1 MNKDEKEINEEKV
14 NPEETQENQEV
25 KFEENDNWQFEA
37 EAPTLENKLV
47 LGDGFEIEAPVE
59 NKPKNKVKKEKKEK
73 KETIVI
79 NKKKL
84 RIVLL
89 SFASAVLAAAIIAA
103 GIFFFAIPNSREK
116 MTPGNVALRVGNT
129 KVSVGMY
136 NLYYN
141 LVVSNYEQYAA
152 RGYYDI
158 DFTKDFSEQKTIDEN
173 GEKITWEEVFKRDTI
188 QQLKYVSAYYEPAV
202 KEGITLT
209 DEQAENIQSSID
221 NLKASASEEGVSLKE
236 YLTKNYGEYC
246 GIATIEKF
254 YEQRNI
260 CQTYYNVMQVTASVS
275 EKEALKYYEENKDN
289 YVTFA
294 YIENQF
300 DPSDADSLNKV
311 KKQVKEYSEKIKTLK
326 DLKEAIP
333 DFCKDL
339 IDMAVSQRYF
349 EDKKSALSTLKNS
362 AVATYKADAV
372 KSNFGEGILN
382 WFKSSDRKEGDTTYY
397 VNKEQGFACVFLYTA
412 EAKPDQT
419 ELYSVRHILVS
430 PNDDPQTAA
439 DATDKEWSAALLK
452 AEQIYDEYNKSDKKE
467 TDFAELAEKY
477 SSDVNSTS
485 SGSSG
490 LYGGAILRTQLGAMV
505 PSFEKWATDK
515 SRKYGDVEIVKS
527 DFGYHIMYFIYDGPT
542 YIFNLMDD
550 AYNDKSEEMINSVEY
565 KERFAFR
572 STTKAEPKT
581 TEAASVPANV
591 EPDTAS
597 VQ

>member
-1 MNKDEKEINEEKV
+1 MNKEEKEINEEKV

-103 GIFFFAIPNSREK
+103 GIFFFAIPNSSEK
-116 MTPGNVALRVGNT
+116 MTPGNVALKVGNT

-152 RGYYDI
+152 SGYYDI
-158 DFTKDFSEQKTIDEN
+158 DFTKDFSKQETVDEN
-173 GEKITWEEVFKRDTI
+173 GEKITWEEIFKRDTI

-209 DEQAENIQSSID
+209 DAQAESIQSSID
-221 NLKASASEEGVSLKE
+221 SLKASAAEEGISLKA

-246 GIATIEKF
+246 GIETIEKF

-289 YVTFA
+289 YVTLA

-300 DPSDADSLNKV
+300 NPSDADSLNKV
-311 KKQVKEYSEKIKTLK
+311 EKQVKEYSEKIKTLK

-339 IDMAVSQRYF
+339 VDMAVSQGYF
-349 EDKKSALSTLKNS
+349 EDKKSALATLKDS

-372 KSNFGEGILN
+372 KSQFGEGVLN

-439 DATDKEWSAALLK
+439 DATKKEWSAALLK
-452 AEQIYDEYNKSDKKE
+452 AEQIYNEYDKSDKTE
-467 TDFAELAEKY
+467 TAFAELAEKY
-477 SSDVNSTS
+477 SADVNSTS

-490 LYGGAILRTQLGAMV
+490 LYGGAILKTQLGAMV

-565 KERFAFR
+565 KERYAFR